1 MLHPRQEDKDV
12 ASVGTVVIATAIFV
26 FNYPELTEKTAVGNK
41 KVAHK
46 MLHFCPPK
54 LKPDER

>member
-26 FNYPELTEKTAVGNK
+26 FNYPEINRE
-41 KVAHK
+41 
-46 MLHFCPPK
+46 
-54 LKPDER
+54 DSSWE